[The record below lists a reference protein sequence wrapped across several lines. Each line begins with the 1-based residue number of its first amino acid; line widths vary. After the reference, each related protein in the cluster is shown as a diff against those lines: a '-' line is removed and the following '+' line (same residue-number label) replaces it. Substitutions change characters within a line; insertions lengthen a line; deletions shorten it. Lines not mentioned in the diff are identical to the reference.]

1 MATIIVQPG
10 GARAGRQ
17 RVNLTATAHNR
28 LMLLL
33 ILFMAITLLL
43 VGRLGWIGIFAGSGS
58 GDGSLSGMLP
68 ARADIVDRNGVPLAR
83 TMDAYSI
90 SVRPSRLIGDPAEL
104 ARKLHEIFPD
114 EPEADF
120 YKKLTGRGW
129 AYLRRRALPE
139 EVAAVNA
146 LGEIGIEFPR
156 EKERLYPQRT
166 LAAHVLGFAPNREGV
181 GGMGVEAAF
190 NDRLIDP
197 ALRGQP
203 FVMSI
208 DSRVQGALE
217 SELYAQMVSQNAKGA
232 GGIILDVESG
242 EVIAMASIPVF
253 DPNKLANYAGKKCSE
268 SPLCNHM
275 VQARYELGSTFKPLS
290 IGAAMDRGIVTS
302 MSQRY
307 DATEPLQ
314 VGRFRIKD
322 DHPLGRWINVPDTL
336 VHSSNIATAR
346 IADAMGAEPLQH
358 LFRNLQFDQR
368 APIELNE
375 RAGTL
380 WPSSWGRITTM
391 TVSYG
396 HGIAVTPLHLA
407 SAYAALV
414 NGGIW
419 RPATLRKLKPGEA
432 PQGHRVFSAATS
444 ARMRQL
450 LRLIVADGTGRSA
463 DAKGYRVGGKT
474 GSAEKPE
481 EGRYNKSSLVTT
493 FAAAFPMDNPRY
505 VVLAMMDEPR
515 GNAQTFFLRT
525 AAWTAAPV
533 VKRVIERTGPMLGV
547 MPDERRDVDL
557 SDLTP
562 LLYKEKKDISE

>member
-10 GARAGRQ
+10 GARAGKQ
-17 RVNLTATAHNR
+17 RVDLTAIAHNR

-33 ILFMAITLLL
+33 ILFMGITAVVIL
-43 VGRLGWIGIFAGSGS
+43 RLTWVGIFAGSGNG
-58 GDGSLSGMLP
+58 GDGASGLP

-83 TMDAYSI
+83 TMDAYSVA
-90 SVRPSRLIGDPAEL
+90 VRPSKLIGDPAEL

-114 EPEADF
+114 EPEAAF

-166 LAAHVLGFAPNREGV
+166 LAAHVLGFAPNSEGT

-190 NDRLIDP
+190 NDQLTDA

-203 FVMSI
+203 FSISI

-217 SELYAQMVSQNAKGA
+217 SELYAQVVKQNAKGA
-232 GGIILDVESG
+232 GGIILDANTG

-253 DPNKLANYAGKKCSE
+253 DPNKLQNYAGKKCSE
-268 SPLCNHM
+268 SPLCNHI
-275 VQARYELGSTFKPLS
+275 VQARYELGSAFKPLS
-290 IGAAMDRGIVTS
+290 IAAAMDRGVVTS
-302 MSQRY
+302 MAKRY
-307 DATEPLQ
+307 DATAPLA
-314 VGRFRIKD
+314 VAGFRIKD
-322 DHPLGRWINVPDTL
+322 DHPLGRWINVPEIL
-336 VHSSNIATAR
+336 VHSSNIGTAR
-346 IADAMGAEPLQH
+346 IADELGAAPLQH
-358 LFRNLQFDQR
+358 LFRDLAFDQR

-375 RAGTL
+375 RAKGI
-380 WPSSWGRITTM
+380 WPSNWGRITSM

-419 RPATLRKLKPGEA
+419 RPATLRKLKPGEV
-432 PQGHRVFSAATS
+432 PEGRRVFSAATS

-450 LRLIVADGTGRSA
+450 LRMIVAAGTGRSA
-463 DAKGYRVGGKT
+463 DAKGFRVGGKT

-481 EGRYNKSSLVTT
+481 EGRYNKTSLVTT
-493 FAAAFPMDNPRY
+493 FASAFPMDNPRY

-515 GNAQTFFLRT
+515 GNAETFGLRT

-533 VKRVIERTGPMLGV
+533 VKRVVERTGPMLGV
-547 MPDERRDVDL
+547 LPDERRDVDI
-557 SDLTP
+557 SDLMP
-562 LLYKEKKDISE
+562 LLHGDKEKE

>member
-10 GARAGRQ
+10 GARAGKQ
-17 RVNLTATAHNR
+17 RVDLTAIAHNR

-33 ILFMAITLLL
+33 ILFMAITAVVIL
-43 VGRLGWIGIFAGSGS
+43 RLTWVGIFAHGARS
-58 GDGSLSGMLP
+58 GDDVSGLIP

-90 SVRPSRLIGDPAEL
+90 AVRPSKLIGEPSEL

-114 EPEADF
+114 ESEAAF
-120 YKKLTGRGW
+120 YKKLTGKGW

-156 EKERLYPQRT
+156 EKERLYPERS
-166 LAAHVLGFAPNREGV
+166 LAAHVLGFAPNADGQ

-190 NDRLIDP
+190 NDRLTDP

-203 FVMSI
+203 FAISI

-232 GGIILDVESG
+232 GGVILDANTG

-253 DPNKLANYAGKKCSE
+253 DPNKLQNYSGKKCSE

-290 IGAAMDRGIVTS
+290 IGEAMDRGVVTS
-302 MSQRY
+302 MAKRY
-307 DATEPLQ
+307 DATAPLA
-314 VGRFRIKD
+314 VAGFHIKD
-322 DHPLGRWINVPDTL
+322 DHSLGRWINVPEIL
-336 VHSSNIATAR
+336 VHSSNIGTAR
-346 IADAMGAEPLQH
+346 IADEMGAAPMQQ

-368 APIELNE
+368 APIELKE
-375 RAGTL
+375 RAKSL
-380 WPSSWGRITTM
+380 WPSNWGRITTM

-407 SAYAALV
+407 AAYAALV

-419 RPATLRKLKPGEA
+419 RPATLRKLHPNEV
-432 PQGHRVFSAATS
+432 PEGHRVFSAATS

-450 LRLIVADGTGRSA
+450 LRMIVAAGTGRSA
-463 DAKGYRVGGKT
+463 DAKGFRVGGKT

-493 FAAAFPMDNPRY
+493 FASAFPMDNPRY
-505 VVLAMMDEPR
+505 VVLAMMDEPK
-515 GNAQTFFLRT
+515 GNAQTFGLRT

-533 VKRVIERTGPMLGV
+533 VKRVVERTGPMLGV
-547 MPDERRDVDL
+547 LPDERRDVDI
-557 SDLTP
+557 SDLMP
-562 LLYKEKKDISE
+562 LLGQDKEKD

>member
-10 GARAGRQ
+10 GARAGKQ
-17 RVNLTATAHNR
+17 RVDLTAIAHNR

-33 ILFMAITLLL
+33 ILFMAITAVVIL
-43 VGRLGWIGIFAGSGS
+43 RLTWVGIFAHGARS
-58 GDGSLSGMLP
+58 GDDVSGLIP

-90 SVRPSRLIGDPAEL
+90 AVRPSKLIGEPAEL

-114 EPEADF
+114 ESEAAF
-120 YKKLTGRGW
+120 YKKLTGKGW

-156 EKERLYPQRT
+156 EKERLYPQRS
-166 LAAHVLGFAPNREGV
+166 LAAHVLGFAPNADGQ

-190 NDRLIDP
+190 NDRLTDP

-203 FVMSI
+203 FAISI

-232 GGIILDVESG
+232 GGVILDANTG

-253 DPNKLANYAGKKCSE
+253 DPNKLQNYSGKKCSE

-290 IGAAMDRGIVTS
+290 IGEAMDRGVVTS
-302 MSQRY
+302 MAKRY
-307 DATEPLQ
+307 DATAPLA
-314 VGRFRIKD
+314 VAGFHIKD
-322 DHPLGRWINVPDTL
+322 DHSLGRWINVPEIL
-336 VHSSNIATAR
+336 VHSSNIGTAR
-346 IADAMGAEPLQH
+346 IADEMGAAPMQQ

-368 APIELNE
+368 APIELKE
-375 RAGTL
+375 RAKSL
-380 WPSSWGRITTM
+380 WPSNWGRITTM

-407 SAYAALV
+407 AAYAALV

-419 RPATLRKLKPGEA
+419 RPATLRKLHPNEV
-432 PQGHRVFSAATS
+432 PEGHRVFSAATS

-450 LRLIVADGTGRSA
+450 LRMIVAAGTGRSA
-463 DAKGYRVGGKT
+463 DAKGFRVGGKT

-493 FAAAFPMDNPRY
+493 FASAFPMDNPRY
-505 VVLAMMDEPR
+505 VVLAMMDEPK
-515 GNAQTFFLRT
+515 GNAQTFGLRT

-533 VKRVIERTGPMLGV
+533 VKRVVERTGPMLGV
-547 MPDERRDVDL
+547 LPDERRDVDI
-557 SDLTP
+557 SDLMP
-562 LLYKEKKDISE
+562 LLGQDKEKD

>member
-10 GARAGRQ
+10 GARAERQ
-17 RVNLTATAHNR
+17 RVNLTAIAHNR

-33 ILFMAITLLL
+33 ILFMGITSVVILRLL
-43 VGRLGWIGIFAGSGS
+43 WIGIFAHGAGS
-58 GDGSLSGMLP
+58 GDSLSPFLP

-90 SVRPSRLIGDPAEL
+90 AVRPSKLIGSPAEL

-114 EPEADF
+114 EPEAAF

-129 AYLRRRALPE
+129 AYLRRRAMPE

-166 LAAHVLGFAPNREGV
+166 LAAHILGFAPNSEGA

-190 NDRLIDP
+190 NQQLTDP
-197 ALRGQP
+197 ALRSRP
-203 FVMSI
+203 FELSI

-217 SELYAQMVSQNAKGA
+217 SELYAQLVAQKAKGA
-232 GGIILDVESG
+232 GGIILDAKTG

-253 DPNKLANYAGKKCSE
+253 DPNKLENYAGKQCSD

-275 VQARYELGSTFKPLS
+275 VQARYELGSAFKPLT
-290 IGAAMDRGIVTS
+290 IGAAMDHGTVTS
-302 MSQRY
+302 MAKRY
-307 DATEPLQ
+307 DATAPLA
-314 VGRFRIKD
+314 VAGFRIKD
-322 DHPLGRWINVPDTL
+322 DHPLGRWIDVPEIL
-336 VHSSNIATAR
+336 VHSSNIGTAR
-346 IADAMGAEPLQH
+346 IADEMGAAPLQR
-358 LFRNLQFDQR
+358 LFRSLEFDQR
-368 APIELNE
+368 APIEFNE
-375 RAGTL
+375 RAAGI

-407 SAYAALV
+407 TAYAALV
-414 NGGIW
+414 NGGMW
-419 RPATLRKLKPGEA
+419 RPATVRKLKPADVPEGR
-432 PQGHRVFSAATS
+432 RVYSAATS

-450 LRLIVADGTGRSA
+450 LRMIVAAGTGRSA
-463 DAKGYRVGGKT
+463 DAKGFRVGGKT
-474 GSAEKPE
+474 GSAEKPQA
-481 EGRYNKSSLVTT
+481 GRYNKTSLVTT
-493 FAAAFPMDNPRY
+493 FASAFPMDDPKY
-505 VVLAMMDEPR
+505 VVVTIMDEAT
-515 GNAQTFFLRT
+515 GAFGLRT

-533 VKRVIERTGPMLGV
+533 VKRVVERVGPMLGV
-547 MPDERRDVDL
+547 MPDERRDVDI
-557 SDLTP
+557 SDLMP
-562 LLYKEKKDISE
+562 LLHGDKEKE

>member
-10 GARAGRQ
+10 GARAGKQ
-17 RVNLTATAHNR
+17 RVDLTAVAHNR

-33 ILFMAITLLL
+33 ILFMAITAVVIL
-43 VGRLGWIGIFAGSGS
+43 RLTWVGIFAHAGASDDGASG
-58 GDGSLSGMLP
+58 LLP

-90 SVRPSRLIGDPAEL
+90 AVRPSKLIGDPAEL

-114 EPEADF
+114 EPEANF

-166 LAAHVLGFAPNREGV
+166 LAAHVLGFAPNADGV

-190 NDRLIDP
+190 NDRLTNP

-203 FVMSI
+203 FAISI

-232 GGIILDVESG
+232 GGIIMDANTG

-253 DPNKLANYAGKKCSE
+253 DPNKLQNYAGKKCSE
-268 SPLCNHM
+268 SPLCNHI

-290 IGAAMDRGIVTS
+290 IGEAMDRGVVTS
-302 MSQRY
+302 MSKTY
-307 DATEPLQ
+307 DATAPLA
-314 VGRFRIKD
+314 VAGFHIKD
-322 DHPLGRWINVPDTL
+322 DHALKRWVNVPEIL
-336 VHSSNIATAR
+336 VHSSNIGTAR
-346 IADAMGAEPLQH
+346 IADEMGAAPMQE

-368 APIELNE
+368 APIELKE
-375 RAGTL
+375 RAKSI
-380 WPSSWGRITTM
+380 WPYNWGRITTM

-407 SAYAALV
+407 AAYAALV

-419 RPATLRKLKPGEA
+419 RPATLRKLHPNEV
-432 PQGHRVFSAATS
+432 PEGHRVFSAATS

-450 LRLIVADGTGRSA
+450 LRMIVAAGTGRSA

-481 EGRYNKSSLVTT
+481 EGRYNKTSLVTT
-493 FAAAFPMDNPRY
+493 FASAFPMDNPRY
-505 VVLAMMDEPR
+505 VVLAMMDEPK
-515 GNAQTFFLRT
+515 GNAQTFGLRT

-533 VKRVIERTGPMLGV
+533 VKRVVERVGPMLGV
-547 MPDERRDVDL
+547 LPDERRDVDI
-557 SDLTP
+557 SDLMP
-562 LLYKEKKDISE
+562 LLHGDKEKE

>member
-10 GARAGRQ
+10 GERAGRQ
-17 RVNLTATAHNR
+17 RVNLTAIAHNR

-33 ILFMAITLLL
+33 ILFLGITALLI
-43 VGRLGWIGIFAGSGS
+43 GRLLWVGIFTPGAT
-58 GDGSLSGMLP
+58 GDDALSAFLP

-90 SVRPSRLIGDPAEL
+90 AVRPSKLIGDPVEL

-114 EPEADF
+114 EGEAAF
-120 YKKLTGRGW
+120 HKKLTGRGW

-139 EVAAVNA
+139 QVAAVNA

-166 LAAHVLGFAPNREGV
+166 LGAHVLGFAPNADGA

-190 NDRLIDP
+190 NDRLID
-197 ALRGQP
+197 AAQRGKP
-203 FVMSI
+203 FAISI

-217 SELYAQMVSQNAKGA
+217 SELYAQLVAQKAKGA
-232 GGIILDVESG
+232 GGIILDANTG

-253 DPNKLANYAGKKCSE
+253 DPNKLQNYAGTRCSD

-275 VQARYELGSTFKPLS
+275 VQARYELGSAFKPLS
-290 IGAAMDRGIVTS
+290 IAGAMDAGVVTS
-302 MSQRY
+302 MSKRY
-307 DATEPLQ
+307 DATAPLA
-314 VGRFRIKD
+314 VAGFRIKD
-322 DHPLGRWINVPDTL
+322 DHPMGRWINVPETL

-346 IADAMGAEPLQH
+346 IADEMGAATLQR
-358 LFRNLQFDQR
+358 LYRNLDFDQR
-368 APIELNE
+368 APIEFNE
-375 RAGTL
+375 RAKGI

-391 TVSYG
+391 TASYG

-407 SAYAALV
+407 TAYAALV

-419 RPATLRKLKPGEA
+419 RPATVRKLR
-432 PQGHRVFSAATS
+432 PQDVPEGRRVFSAATS

-450 LRLIVADGTGRSA
+450 LRMIVSAGTGRSA

-474 GSAEKPE
+474 GSAEKPQ
-481 EGRYNKSSLVTT
+481 EGRYNKTSLVTT
-493 FAAAFPMDNPRY
+493 FASAFPMDNPRY
-505 VVLAMMDEPR
+505 VVVAIMDEATSSL
-515 GNAQTFFLRT
+515 GLRT

-547 MPDERRDVDL
+547 MPDESRDVDI
-557 SDLTP
+557 SDLMP
-562 LLYKEKKDISE
+562 LLHGDKEKE

>member
-10 GARAGRQ
+10 GARAGKQ
-17 RVNLTATAHNR
+17 RVDLTAIAHNR

-33 ILFMAITLLL
+33 ILFMAITAVVIL
-43 VGRLGWIGIFAGSGS
+43 RLTWVGIFAHGASGN
-58 GDGSLSGMLP
+58 GDASALLP

-90 SVRPSRLIGDPAEL
+90 AVRPSKLIGEPAEL

-114 EPEADF
+114 EPEAAF
-120 YKKLTGRGW
+120 YKKLTGKGW

-156 EKERLYPQRT
+156 EKERLYPQRS
-166 LAAHVLGFAPNREGV
+166 LAAHVLGFAPNADGQ

-190 NDRLIDP
+190 NDRLTDA

-203 FVMSI
+203 FAISI

-217 SELYAQMVSQNAKGA
+217 SELYAQMVAQNAKGA
-232 GGIILDVESG
+232 GGIIMDANTG

-253 DPNKLANYAGKKCSE
+253 DPNKLQNYAGKKCSE

-290 IGAAMDRGIVTS
+290 IAEAIDKGVVTS
-302 MSQRY
+302 LAKRY
-307 DATEPLQ
+307 DATAPLA
-314 VGRFRIKD
+314 VAGFRIKD
-322 DHPLGRWINVPDTL
+322 DHSLGRWINVPEIL
-336 VHSSNIATAR
+336 VHSSNIGTAR
-346 IADAMGAEPLQH
+346 IADEMGAAPMQQ

-368 APIELNE
+368 APIELKE
-375 RAGTL
+375 RAKSI
-380 WPSSWGRITTM
+380 WPYNWGRITTM

-407 SAYAALV
+407 TAYAALV

-419 RPATLRKLKPGEA
+419 RPATLRKLHANEVPE
-432 PQGHRVFSAATS
+432 GHRVFSAATS

-450 LRLIVADGTGRSA
+450 LRMIVAAGTGRSA
-463 DAKGYRVGGKT
+463 DAKGFRVGGKT

-493 FAAAFPMDNPRY
+493 FASAFPMDNPRY
-505 VVLAMMDEPR
+505 VVLTMMDEPK
-515 GNAQTFFLRT
+515 GNAQTFGLRT

-533 VKRVIERTGPMLGV
+533 VKRVIERTAPMLGV
-547 MPDERRDVDL
+547 LPDERRDVDI
-557 SDLTP
+557 SDLMP
-562 LLYKEKKDISE
+562 LLGQDKDKD

>member
-10 GARAGRQ
+10 GPRAGKQ

-33 ILFMAITLLL
+33 ILFMAITTVLI
-43 VGRLGWIGIFAGSGS
+43 GRLLWVGIFAHGAG
-58 GDGSLSGMLP
+58 GDGVLGPFVP

-90 SVRPSRLIGDPAEL
+90 AVRPSKLIGDPDEL
-104 ARKLHEIFPD
+104 ARKLHDIFPD
-114 EPEADF
+114 ESESAF
-120 YKKLTGRGW
+120 RRKLTGRGW

-139 EVAAVNA
+139 QVAAVNA

-166 LAAHVLGFAPNREGV
+166 LAAHVLGFAPNSEGA

-197 ALRGQP
+197 VLRGKP
-203 FVMSI
+203 FAISI

-217 SELYAQMVSQNAKGA
+217 SELYNQMVTQRAKGA
-232 GGIILDVESG
+232 GGIILDANTG

-253 DPNKLANYAGKKCSE
+253 DPNKVQKYAGTRCSD

-275 VQARYELGSTFKPLS
+275 VQARYELGSSFKPLS
-290 IGAAMDRGIVTS
+290 IAAAMDSGVVTS
-302 MSQRY
+302 MAKRY
-307 DATEPLQ
+307 DATAPLA
-314 VGRFRIKD
+314 VAGFRIKD
-322 DHPLGRWINVPDTL
+322 DHSLGRWINVPEIL
-336 VHSSNIATAR
+336 VHSSNIGTAR
-346 IADAMGAEPLQH
+346 IADEVGAAPLQR
-358 LFRNLQFDQR
+358 LFRSLDFDQR
-368 APIELNE
+368 APIEFNE
-375 RAGTL
+375 RAKGI

-407 SAYAALV
+407 TAYAALV
-414 NGGIW
+414 NGGMW
-419 RPATLRKLKPGEA
+419 RPATIRKLDADEVPEGR
-432 PQGHRVFSAATS
+432 RVFSAATS

-450 LRLIVADGTGRSA
+450 LRMIVSAGTGRSA
-463 DAKGYRVGGKT
+463 DAKGFRVGGKT
-474 GSAEKPE
+474 GSAEKPQ
-481 EGRYNKSSLVTT
+481 EGRYNKTSLVTT
-493 FAAAFPMDNPRY
+493 FASAFPMDNPRY
-505 VVLAMMDEPR
+505 VVVAIMDEAT
-515 GNAQTFFLRT
+515 GAFGLRT

-533 VKRVIERTGPMLGV
+533 VKRVVERTGPMLGV
-547 MPDERRDVDL
+547 MPDERRDVDI
-557 SDLTP
+557 SDLMP
-562 LLYKEKKDISE
+562 LLHGDKEKE

>member
-17 RVNLTATAHNR
+17 RINLTAIAHNR

-33 ILFMAITLLL
+33 LLFLAITAILI
-43 VGRLGWIGIFAGSGS
+43 GRLTWVGFFADGGRG
-58 GDGSLSGMLP
+58 GDGLSGLPP

-90 SVRPSRLIGDPAEL
+90 AVRPSKLIGEPAEL

-114 EPEADF
+114 EPETEF
-120 YKKLTGRGW
+120 YKKLIGKGW

-166 LAAHVLGFAPNREGV
+166 LAAHVLGFAPNADGV

-203 FVMSI
+203 FAISI

-217 SELYAQMVSQNAKGA
+217 SELYAQMVAQNAKGA
-232 GGIILDVESG
+232 GGVILDANTG

-253 DPNKLANYAGKKCSE
+253 DPNKLQNYAGKKCSD
-268 SPLCNHM
+268 SPLCNHI

-290 IGAAMDRGIVTS
+290 IGAAMDRGVVTS
-302 MSQRY
+302 MSKRY
-307 DATEPLQ
+307 DATAPLA
-314 VGRFRIKD
+314 VAGFKIKD
-322 DHPLGRWINVPDTL
+322 DHPLGRWVNVPQIL
-336 VHSSNIATAR
+336 VHSSNIGTAR
-346 IADAMGAEPLQH
+346 IADEMGAEPLQH
-358 LFRNLQFDQR
+358 LFRELHFDQR

-375 RAGTL
+375 RAKSI

-407 SAYAALV
+407 AAYAALV
-414 NGGIW
+414 NGGMW
-419 RPATLRKLKPGEA
+419 RPATLRKLKPDEV

-450 LRLIVADGTGRSA
+450 LRMIVSAGTGRSA
-463 DAKGYRVGGKT
+463 NAVGYRIGGKT

-481 EGRYNKSSLVTT
+481 EGRYNKTSLVTT

-505 VVLAMMDEPR
+505 VVLTMMDEPK
-515 GNAQTFFLRT
+515 GNAQTFGLRT

-533 VKRVIERTGPMLGV
+533 VKRVVERTAPMLGI
-547 MPDERRDVDL
+547 MPDEQRDVDI
-557 SDLTP
+557 SDLMP
-562 LLYKEKKDISE
+562 LLGGDKGEKE

>member
-10 GARAGRQ
+10 GPRAAKQ
-17 RVNLTATAHNR
+17 RVDLTAIAHNR

-33 ILFMAITLLL
+33 ILFMGITAL
-43 VGRLGWIGIFAGSGS
+43 VILRLAWVGIFASGGSGGDNAS
-58 GDGSLSGMLP
+58 GTLP

-90 SVRPSRLIGDPAEL
+90 SVRPSKLIGDPAEL

-114 EPEADF
+114 EPEAVF
-120 YKKLTGRGW
+120 YKKLTGKGW

-139 EVAAVNA
+139 QVAAVNA

-156 EKERLYPQRT
+156 EKERLYPQRS
-166 LAAHVLGFAPNREGV
+166 LAAHVLGFAPNSEGQ

-190 NDRLIDP
+190 NDRLTDA

-203 FVMSI
+203 FAISI

-217 SELYAQMVSQNAKGA
+217 SELYAQMVAQNAKGA
-232 GGIILDVESG
+232 GGVIMDANTG

-253 DPNKLANYAGKKCSE
+253 DPNKLQNYAGKKCSD
-268 SPLCNHM
+268 SPLCNQI

-290 IGAAMDRGIVTS
+290 IAAAMDRGVVTS
-302 MSQRY
+302 MAKRY
-307 DATEPLQ
+307 DATAPLAIA
-314 VGRFRIKD
+314 GFHIKD
-322 DHPLGRWINVPDTL
+322 DHPLGRWINVPEIL
-336 VHSSNIATAR
+336 VHSSNIGTAR
-346 IADAMGAEPLQH
+346 IADELGAEPMQQ

-368 APIELNE
+368 APIELKE
-375 RAGTL
+375 RAKSL
-380 WPSSWGRITTM
+380 WPYNWGRITTM

-419 RPATLRKLKPGEA
+419 RPATLRKLHANEVPE
-432 PQGHRVFSAATS
+432 GHRVFSAATS

-450 LRLIVADGTGRSA
+450 LRMIVAAGTGRSA
-463 DAKGYRVGGKT
+463 DAKGFRVGGKT

-493 FAAAFPMDNPRY
+493 FASAFPMDNPRY
-505 VVLAMMDEPR
+505 VVLAMMDEPK
-515 GNAQTFFLRT
+515 GNAQTFGLRT

-533 VKRVIERTGPMLGV
+533 VKRVVERTGPMLGV
-547 MPDERRDVDL
+547 LPDERRDVDI
-557 SDLTP
+557 SDLMP
-562 LLYKEKKDISE
+562 LLGQDKEKH

>member
-10 GARAGRQ
+10 GARAGKQ
-17 RVNLTATAHNR
+17 RIDLTAVAHNR

-33 ILFMAITLLL
+33 ILFLCVTGLLIL
-43 VGRLGWIGIFAGSGS
+43 RLTWVGIFSGS
-58 GDGSLSGMLP
+58 GGDGVGGSGLLP

-83 TMDAYSI
+83 TMDAYSVA
-90 SVRPSRLIGDPAEL
+90 VRPSKLIGEPGEL

-114 EPEADF
+114 ESEALF
-120 YKKLTGRGW
+120 YKKLTGKGW

-156 EKERLYPQRT
+156 EKERLYPQRS

-181 GGMGVEAAF
+181 GGMGVESAF
-190 NDRLIDP
+190 NDRLTDP

-203 FVMSI
+203 FAISI

-217 SELYAQMVSQNAKGA
+217 SELYAQMVAQNARGA
-232 GGIILDVESG
+232 GGVILDANTG

-253 DPNKLANYAGKKCSE
+253 DPNKLANYAGKTCSQ

-290 IGAAMDRGIVTS
+290 IGAAMDRGVVTS
-302 MSQRY
+302 MGKRY
-307 DATEPLQ
+307 DATAPLA
-314 VGRFRIKD
+314 VAGFRIKD
-322 DHPLGRWINVPDTL
+322 DHALGRWLNVPEIL
-336 VHSSNIATAR
+336 VHSSNIGTAR
-346 IADAMGAEPLQH
+346 IADEMGAASMQQ

-368 APIELNE
+368 APIELKE
-375 RAGTL
+375 RAKSL
-380 WPSSWGRITTM
+380 WPTNWGRITTM

-419 RPATLRKLKPGEA
+419 RPATLRKLHANEVPE
-432 PQGHRVFSAATS
+432 GHRVFSAATS

-450 LRLIVADGTGRSA
+450 LRMIVAAGTGRSA
-463 DAKGYRVGGKT
+463 DAKGFRVGGKT

-493 FAAAFPMDNPRY
+493 FASAFPMDNPRY
-505 VVLAMMDEPR
+505 VVLTMMDEPK
-515 GNAQTFFLRT
+515 GNAQTFGLRT

-533 VKRVIERTGPMLGV
+533 VKRVVERVGPMLGV
-547 MPDERRDVDL
+547 LPDERRDVDI
-557 SDLTP
+557 SDLMP
-562 LLYKEKKDISE
+562 LLGKEDH

>member
-10 GARAGRQ
+10 GARAGKQ
-17 RVNLTATAHNR
+17 RIDLTAVAHNR

-33 ILFMAITLLL
+33 ILFLCITAVLIL
-43 VGRLGWIGIFAGSGS
+43 RLTWVGIFSGNGRDGVGGSG
-58 GDGSLSGMLP
+58 LLP

-83 TMDAYSI
+83 TMDAYSVA
-90 SVRPSRLIGDPAEL
+90 VRPSKLIGEPAEL

-114 EPEADF
+114 EPEASF
-120 YKKLTGRGW
+120 YKALTGKGW

-156 EKERLYPQRT
+156 EKERLYPQRS

-181 GGMGVEAAF
+181 GGMGVESAF
-190 NDRLIDP
+190 NDRLTDP

-203 FVMSI
+203 FAISI

-217 SELYAQMVSQNAKGA
+217 SELYAQMVAQNAKGA
-232 GGIILDVESG
+232 GGVILDANTG

-253 DPNKLANYAGKKCSE
+253 DPNKLANYAGKTCSQ

-290 IGAAMDRGIVTS
+290 IGAAMDRGVVTS
-302 MSQRY
+302 MGKRY
-307 DATEPLQ
+307 DATAPLA
-314 VGRFRIKD
+314 VAGFRIKD
-322 DHPLGRWINVPDTL
+322 DHALGRWLNVPEIL
-336 VHSSNIATAR
+336 VHSSNIGTAR
-346 IADAMGAEPLQH
+346 IADEMGAESMQQ

-368 APIELNE
+368 APIELKE
-375 RAGTL
+375 RAKSL
-380 WPSSWGRITTM
+380 WPTNWGRITTM

-419 RPATLRKLKPGEA
+419 RPATLRKLHANEVPE
-432 PQGHRVFSAATS
+432 GHRVFSAATS

-450 LRLIVADGTGRSA
+450 LRMIVAAGTGRSA
-463 DAKGYRVGGKT
+463 DAKGFRVGGKT

-493 FAAAFPMDNPRY
+493 FASAFPMDNPRY
-505 VVLAMMDEPR
+505 VVLTMMDEPK
-515 GNAQTFFLRT
+515 GNAQTFGLRT

-533 VKRVIERTGPMLGV
+533 VKRVVERVGPMLGV
-547 MPDERRDVDL
+547 LPDERRDVDI
-557 SDLTP
+557 SDLMP
-562 LLYKEKKDISE
+562 LLGKEDH

>member
-10 GARAGRQ
+10 GPRASKQ
-17 RVNLTATAHNR
+17 RVDLTAIAHNR

-33 ILFMAITLLL
+33 ILFMAITAVVIL
-43 VGRLGWIGIFAGSGS
+43 RLTWVGIFAHGADG
-58 GDGSLSGMLP
+58 GDGVSGLIP

-90 SVRPSRLIGDPAEL
+90 AVRPSKLIGEPAEL

-114 EPEADF
+114 EPEAAF

-156 EKERLYPQRT
+156 EEERLYPQRS
-166 LAAHVLGFAPNREGV
+166 LAAHVLGFAPNAEGT

-190 NDRLIDP
+190 NDRLTNP
-197 ALRGQP
+197 ALRSQP
-203 FVMSI
+203 FAISI

-232 GGIILDVESG
+232 GGIIMDANTG

-253 DPNKLANYAGKKCSE
+253 DPNKLQNYAGKTCSQ
-268 SPLCNHM
+268 SPLCNQI

-290 IGAAMDRGIVTS
+290 IAEAMDRGVVTS
-302 MSQRY
+302 MAKRY
-307 DATEPLQ
+307 DATAPLA
-314 VGRFRIKD
+314 VAGFRIKD
-322 DHPLGRWINVPDTL
+322 DHALGRWVNVPEIL
-336 VHSSNIATAR
+336 VHSSNIGTAR
-346 IADAMGAEPLQH
+346 IADEMGAAPMQQ

-375 RAGTL
+375 RAKSL
-380 WPSSWGRITTM
+380 WPYNWGRITTM

-407 SAYAALV
+407 AAYAALV

-419 RPATLRKLKPGEA
+419 RPATLRKLHANEVPE
-432 PQGHRVFSAATS
+432 GHRVFSAATS

-450 LRLIVADGTGRSA
+450 LRMIVAAGTGRSA
-463 DAKGYRVGGKT
+463 DAKGFRVGGKT

-493 FAAAFPMDNPRY
+493 FASAFPMDNPRY
-505 VVLAMMDEPR
+505 VVLAMMDEPK
-515 GNAQTFFLRT
+515 GNAQTFGLRT

-533 VKRVIERTGPMLGV
+533 VKRVVERTGPMLGV
-547 MPDERRDVDL
+547 LPDERRDVDI
-557 SDLTP
+557 SDLMP
-562 LLYKEKKDISE
+562 LLGQDKEKH

>member
-10 GARAGRQ
+10 GARAERQ
-17 RVNLTATAHNR
+17 RLNLTAIAHNR

-33 ILFMAITLLL
+33 ILFMGITSVVILRLL
-43 VGRLGWIGIFAGSGS
+43 WIGIFAHGAGS
-58 GDGSLSGMLP
+58 GDSLSPFLP

-90 SVRPSRLIGDPAEL
+90 AVRPSKLIGSPAEL

-114 EPEADF
+114 EPEAAF

-129 AYLRRRALPE
+129 AYLRRRAMPE

-166 LAAHVLGFAPNREGV
+166 LAAHILGFAPNSEGA

-190 NDRLIDP
+190 NQQLTD
-197 ALRGQP
+197 AAVRGRP
-203 FVMSI
+203 FELSI

-217 SELYAQMVSQNAKGA
+217 SELYAQLVAQKAKGA
-232 GGIILDVESG
+232 GGIILDAKTG

-253 DPNKLANYAGKKCSE
+253 DPNKLQNYAGKQCSD

-275 VQARYELGSTFKPLS
+275 VQARYELGSAFKPLT
-290 IGAAMDRGIVTS
+290 IAAAMDHGTVTS
-302 MSQRY
+302 MAKRY
-307 DATEPLQ
+307 DATAPLA
-314 VGRFRIKD
+314 VAGFRIKD
-322 DHPLGRWINVPDTL
+322 DHPLGRWIDVPEIL
-336 VHSSNIATAR
+336 VHSSNIGTAR
-346 IADAMGAEPLQH
+346 IADEMGAAPLQR
-358 LFRNLQFDQR
+358 LFRSLEFDQR
-368 APIELNE
+368 APIEFNE
-375 RAGTL
+375 RAAGI

-407 SAYAALV
+407 TAYAALV
-414 NGGIW
+414 NGGMW
-419 RPATLRKLKPGEA
+419 RPATVRKLKPEDVPDGR
-432 PQGHRVFSAATS
+432 RVYSAATS

-450 LRLIVADGTGRSA
+450 LRMIVAAGTGRSA
-463 DAKGYRVGGKT
+463 DAKGFRVGGKT
-474 GSAEKPE
+474 GSAEKPQA
-481 EGRYNKSSLVTT
+481 GRYNKTSLVTT
-493 FAAAFPMDNPRY
+493 FASAFPMDDPRY
-505 VVLAMMDEPR
+505 VVVTIMDEAT
-515 GNAQTFFLRT
+515 GAFGLRT

-533 VKRVIERTGPMLGV
+533 VKRVVERVGPMLGV
-547 MPDERRDVDL
+547 MPDERRDVDI
-557 SDLTP
+557 SDLMP
-562 LLYKEKKDISE
+562 LLHGDKEKE

>member
-10 GARAGRQ
+10 GARAGKQ
-17 RVNLTATAHNR
+17 RVDLTAIAHNR

-33 ILFMAITLLL
+33 ILFMAITAVVIL
-43 VGRLGWIGIFAGSGS
+43 RLTWVGIFAHGASGN
-58 GDGSLSGMLP
+58 GDASALLP

-90 SVRPSRLIGDPAEL
+90 AVRPSKLIGEPAEL

-114 EPEADF
+114 EPEAAF
-120 YKKLTGRGW
+120 YKKLTGKGW

-146 LGEIGIEFPR
+146 LGEIGIEVPR
-156 EKERLYPQRT
+156 EKERLYPQRS
-166 LAAHVLGFAPNREGV
+166 LAAHVLGFAPNADGQ

-190 NDRLIDP
+190 NDRLTDA

-203 FVMSI
+203 FAISI

-217 SELYAQMVSQNAKGA
+217 SELYAQMVAQNAKGA
-232 GGIILDVESG
+232 GGIIMDANTG

-253 DPNKLANYAGKKCSE
+253 DPNKLQNYAGKKCSE

-290 IGAAMDRGIVTS
+290 IAEAIDKGVVTS
-302 MSQRY
+302 LAKRY
-307 DATEPLQ
+307 DATAPLA
-314 VGRFRIKD
+314 VAGFRIKD
-322 DHPLGRWINVPDTL
+322 DHSLGRWINVPEIL
-336 VHSSNIATAR
+336 VHSSNIGTAR
-346 IADAMGAEPLQH
+346 IADEMGAAPMQQ

-368 APIELNE
+368 APIELKE
-375 RAGTL
+375 RAKSI
-380 WPSSWGRITTM
+380 WPYNWGRITTM

-407 SAYAALV
+407 TAYAALV

-419 RPATLRKLKPGEA
+419 RPATLRKLHANEVPE
-432 PQGHRVFSAATS
+432 GHRVFSAATS

-450 LRLIVADGTGRSA
+450 LRMIVAAGTGRSA
-463 DAKGYRVGGKT
+463 DAKGFRVGGKT

-493 FAAAFPMDNPRY
+493 FASAFPMDNPRY
-505 VVLAMMDEPR
+505 VVLTMMDEPK
-515 GNAQTFFLRT
+515 GNAQTFGLRT

-533 VKRVIERTGPMLGV
+533 VKRVVERTAPMLGV
-547 MPDERRDVDL
+547 LPDERRDVDI
-557 SDLTP
+557 SDLMP
-562 LLYKEKKDISE
+562 LLGQDKEKH